1 MGAVSKVV
9 KKATGEY
16 AKTEA
21 KRRAEELARKAEAE
35 KVKRQNQ
42 LNEEMRRGGEVQASA
57 QRARRRGG
65 LLETA
70 SVVGGEQT
78 LGSGTGL

>member
-1 MGAVSKVV
+1 MGAVSGAV
-9 KKATGEY
+9 KKFTGE
-16 AKTEA
+16 EA

-78 LGSGTGL
+78 LGSGTAL

>member
-9 KKATGEY
+9 KKATGE
-16 AKTEA
+16 EA
-21 KRRAEELARKAEAE
+21 KKRAEELARKAEAE

-78 LGSGTGL
+78 LGSGTAL

>member
-1 MGAVSKVV
+1 MGGTVRKVV
-9 KKATGEY
+9 DKATGE
-16 AKTEA
+16 EA
-21 KRRAEELARKAEAE
+21 KKRAEELARKAEAE

-42 LNEEMRRGGEVQASA
+42 LNEEMRRGGEAAASSV
-57 QRARRRGG
+57 RARRRGG

>member
-1 MGAVSKVV
+1 MGAVTKVV
-9 KKATGEY
+9 KKGLGE
-16 AKTEA
+16 EA
-21 KRRAEELARKAEAE
+21 KKRAEELARKAEAE

>member
-1 MGAVSKVV
+1 MGAISKVA
-9 KKATGEY
+9 KKVTGE
-16 AKTEA
+16 EA
-21 KRRAEELARKAEAE
+21 KKRAEELARKAEAE

-42 LNEEMRRGGEVQASA
+42 LNEEMRRGGEVRASA

-78 LGSGTGL
+78 LGSGTAL

>member
-1 MGAVSKVV
+1 MGAISNAV
-9 KKATGEY
+9 KKVTGE
-16 AKTEA
+16 EA
-21 KRRAEELARKAEAE
+21 KRKAEELARKAEAE

-57 QRARRRGG
+57 QRARRRSGG

-78 LGSGTGL
+78 LGSGTAL

>member
-1 MGAVSKVV
+1 MGAISKVA
-9 KKATGEY
+9 KKVTGE
-16 AKTEA
+16 EA
-21 KRRAEELARKAEAE
+21 KKRAEELARKAEAE

-78 LGSGTGL
+78 LGSGTAL